1 MSVHISFVDRVL
13 RGEINLE
20 EIDDAIDAWH
30 TTETGVPLHE
40 YLGLTF
46 EEYQVFVV
54 QPSMLQGIVAT
65 RKLMSI
71 TTSYVITLLVFEATD
86 LPGTWVSYCSNF
98 DIVSQGSS
106 VESGL
111 DAVIEA
117 VQLALEGDPEA
128 WIRSYNPEPVHA
140 DPIYALIRR
149 GLIEK
154 GIPLPR
160 FEGVPLRLLAQAV
173 VMVAGSEMP
182 VENRVV
188 ILPIPESWKV
198 VL

>member
-1 MSVHISFVDRVL
+1 MSVHISFVDRAL
-13 RGEINLE
+13 RGEILNLE

-30 TTETGVPLHE
+30 TNESGVPLHE

-54 QPSMLQGIVAT
+54 QPSMLQGILAT

-71 TTSYVITLLVFEATD
+71 TTSYVITLMVFEASD
-86 LPGTWVSYCSNF
+86 LPGTWVSYCPNF

-106 VESGL
+106 VEIGL
-111 DAVIEA
+111 NAVVEA
-117 VQLALEGDPEA
+117 VQMVLEEDLQS
-128 WIRSYNPEPVHA
+128 WIRSYNP
-140 DPIYALIRR
+140 DPIHAEPLIRR
-149 GLIEK
+149 ELIEK
-154 GIPLPR
+154 GIPLPK
-160 FEGVPLRLLAQAV
+160 FQGVPKRLLTQAV